1 MQWSQ
6 VAAME
11 SSSEDVQSFC
21 SHVRC
26 STSNGLTTVQ
36 HVSWL
41 HDKELEGSAICL
53 ARSCGSKM
61 QYWLVKFKWVRCQQ
75 VNYSDIGTKSLT
87 RSRLFF
93 LLHEI
98 GAVDPESIQQV
109 GQEEHSSMV
118 MEQMQARNTL
128 AKLVRFVKS
137 VSLILGTQGLE
148 SVAAE
153 DPLDPG
159 LCLASSLDQQ
169 QSNGVSFLW
178 IWFLMAIM
186 ILSGIAFCTVVYFA
200 WKRLRNDLQSCHNDL
215 QSCRNDLQSC
225 WNQVGDEDSYIATQ
239 EKRIDVLEA
248 SNTALKN
255 HIEQLESVLLE
266 KIEEVSN
273 EVSMTH
279 DYASGLPYSLVEHG
293 GFLRNGLGLSNEQWV
308 HLNILERANLIA
320 SRTTGSVEFM
330 RLVRQRFTPI
340 GPSDDTDM
348 PGEYEDADQQPE
360 HIRPLDHGLSN
371 VEAMIEILKIEH
383 AHSLEQRDYWTANAV
398 QDTILAFLD
407 EIRNGAVAADIT
419 TMCRS
424 RMLRLFTELHESAV
438 RRNRWADADRYQAI
452 CRGYS

>member
-1 MQWSQ
+1 
-6 VAAME
+6 
-11 SSSEDVQSFC
+11 
-21 SHVRC
+21 
-26 STSNGLTTVQ
+26 
-36 HVSWL
+36 
-41 HDKELEGSAICL
+41 
-53 ARSCGSKM
+53 M
-61 QYWLVKFKWVRCQQ
+61 QYLLAGEVQMAQVPTA

-87 RSRLFF
+87 RSRLYF

-98 GAVDPESIQQV
+98 GAVDPESLQQV
-109 GQEEHSSMV
+109 GQEEHSMV

-128 AKLVRFVKS
+128 AKLVPFVKS

-153 DPLDPG
+153 TIEDPLDPG

-169 QSNGVSFLW
+169 QPNQVSFFW

-186 ILSGIAFCTVVYFA
+186 ILSGIAFFTAAYFA
-200 WKRLRNDLQSCHNDL
+200 WKRL
-215 QSCRNDLQSC
+215 RNDLQSC
-225 WNQVGDEDSYIATQ
+225 WNQVGDEDSYIDTQ
-239 EKRIDVLEA
+239 ERRIDVLEA

-279 DYASGLPYSLVEHG
+279 DYASGLHYSLVEHG

-340 GPSDDTDM
+340 GPSDDTDV
-348 PGEYEDADQQPE
+348 PGEYEDEPPPPE
-360 HIRPLDHGLSN
+360 HIRPLEHGLSN
-371 VEAMIEILKIEH
+371 VEAMIEFLKTEH
-383 AHSLEQRDYWTANAV
+383 AHSLERRDDWTANAV
-398 QDTILAFLD
+398 QNTILAFLD
-407 EIRNGAVAADIT
+407 EIRNGAVAAEMT
-419 TMCRS
+419 TMCRN